1 MSASPLIATV
11 KADIA
16 LQGACPPIGKAM
28 SAISNAFRGKRTS
41 QLHRKMSAYDPKRT
55 LSPAHAPMPPIFS
68 GMAGPFSRTLTC
80 AKHRKTRGTKN
91 HDL

>member
-16 LQGACPPIGKAM
+16 LQDACPPIGKAM
-28 SAISNAFRGKRTS
+28 SAISSAFRGKRTS

-55 LSPAHAPMPPIFS
+55 QSGACTHAAYLFRDGRTFFS
-68 GMAGPFSRTLTC
+68 YSLTC